1 MDPSTVHRPTPFPRV
16 VAFFRR
22 HPILLLLALTPGIPE
37 YLSGSSSVAG
47 LVIAPALFFVFLLLN
62 LGLYGPGVLLI
73 REALVR
79 WKKGWLAVI
88 LLGGAYGLIEEGT
101 ALSTLFNPKASVVG
115 GLGSYGHFDGVSWVW
130 AIGVLGVHIVLSIG
144 LPIAL
149 FSLALPETRGRRL
162 LADRQIPWVFVVWFV
177 DLGVLVLISH
187 YYPVGWPLQI
197 GAAVVAGL
205 LAIAAYRLPADL
217 LDPTSSTPR
226 FGPRTAFVL
235 GLLYFPVLLIIPAV
249 GGSTRLPAPITGVID
264 LAAAAALFLAVRAGI
279 GTTRHEAQ
287 MVALAAG
294 AILPIMVFGL
304 AAQIFI
310 PVVLVLDAVAAAF
323 FLTLWRRYGAAP
335 PPSSPVPSGAIGPS

>member
-1 MDPSTVHRPTPFPRV
+1 

-47 LVIAPALFFVFLLLN
+47 LLVAPAVFFVFLLLN

-115 GLGSYGHFDGVSWVW
+115 GLGTYGHLDGVSWVW

-144 LPIAL
+144 VPILL
-149 FSLALPETRGRRL
+149 FSLALPERRGQPFLTGRRL
-162 LADRQIPWVFVVWFV
+162 PMVLAIWIV
-177 DLGVLVLISH
+177 DLAVLVLISH
-187 YYPVGWPLQI
+187 YYPVGWPLQV
-197 GAAVVAGL
+197 GAVVVAGL
-205 LAIAAYRLPADL
+205 LAVAAYRLPAGL
-217 LDPTSSTPR
+217 LDPTSPTPR

-249 GGSTRLPAPITGVID
+249 GGSAGIPAPVTGAID
-264 LAAAAALFLAVRAGI
+264 LAAAGGLFLAVRYGM
-279 GTTRHEAQ
+279 GKTRHEAQ
-287 MVALAAG
+287 MVALAIG
-294 AILPIMVFGL
+294 VIVPIMVFG
-304 AAQIFI
+304 AASQIFLPI
-310 PVVLVLDAVAAAF
+310 VLVLDGIAGAF
-323 FLTLWRRYGAAP
+323 FLTLWRRYGTAP
-335 PPSSPVPSGAIGPS
+335 PPASPVPVGAFGPS

>member
-1 MDPSTVHRPTPFPRV
+1 M
-16 VAFFRR
+16 AFFRR

-47 LVIAPALFFVFLLLN
+47 LVIAPAVFVVFLLLN

-115 GLGSYGHFDGVSWVW
+115 GLGTYGHWDGVSWLW

-144 LPIAL
+144 LPILL
-149 FSLALPETRGRRL
+149 FSLALPETRGKRFLTGRTL
-162 LADRQIPWVFVVWFV
+162 PA
-177 DLGVLVLISH
+177 VLVIWGVDVSFLVLLSH

-197 GAAVVAGL
+197 GAVVVAGL
-205 LAIAAYRLPADL
+205 LAVAAYLLPAGL
-217 LDPTSSTPR
+217 LDPTSATPG

-235 GLLYFPVLLIIPAV
+235 GLLYFPVLLIIPGL
-249 GGSTRLPAPITGVID
+249 GGSVGLPAPVTGAID
-264 LAAAAALFLAVRAGI
+264 LAAAAGLFLAVRSGI
-279 GTTRHEAQ
+279 GRIRHEAQ
-287 MVALAAG
+287 LVAIAVG
-294 AILPIMVFGL
+294 AIVPIMVFGL
-304 AAQIFI
+304 AAQVFLPI
-310 PVVLVLDAVAAAF
+310 VLVLDVIAGAF
-323 FLTLWRRYGAAP
+323 FLTLWRRYGVTPAP
-335 PPSSPVPSGAIGPS
+335 PSPVPAGALGPG